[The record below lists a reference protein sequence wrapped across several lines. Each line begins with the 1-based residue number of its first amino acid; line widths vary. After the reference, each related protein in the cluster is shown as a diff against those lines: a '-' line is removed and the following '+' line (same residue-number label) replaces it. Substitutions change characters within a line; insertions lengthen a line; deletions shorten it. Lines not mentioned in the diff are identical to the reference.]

1 MILSSQTRQEPVKPV
16 MAVRQTPHQCL
27 NCLTHRDPRRL
38 ESRSIATATAATAT
52 ATATAA
58 ATTAGM
64 MMTTG
69 MMMTGTGSS
78 GSGGTNNTTIRHSLL
93 Q

>member
-1 MILSSQTRQEPVKPV
+1 
-16 MAVRQTPHQCL
+16 
-27 NCLTHRDPRRL
+27 
-38 ESRSIATATAATAT
+38 
-52 ATATAA
+52 
-58 ATTAGM
+58 